1 MSRQCPKHPAARAVQ
16 IAFAA
21 HRAFGDNLAVLV
33 KNQLLDCMDFPIGH
47 DENSFWLKYLIAPF
61 YLAKIQRSI
70 YHISKLG
77 KVRRLVAIIKVL
89 YV

>member
-1 MSRQCPKHPAARAVQ
+1 MMRAVQ
-16 IAFAA
+16 FVEKRVKP
-21 HRAFGDNLAVLV
+21 HVVFRAVGDNLGVLV

-47 DENSFWLKYLIAPF
+47 GESSFWLKYLIALF
-61 YLAKIQRSI
+61 YLAKTQRSI
-70 YHISKLG
+70 YHISKLE